1 MIDPELIVL
10 ECEEHMTKTLD
21 HLKHELKGVRTGR
34 ASTALL
40 EYVKVEYFGSPT
52 DLRSIAAL
60 SVPEPTQILIKPF
73 DPSAMS
79 EIIKAIEKADLGL
92 NPRPEGKQ
100 LRVPIP
106 PLSGD
111 RRQKLAS
118 QVKQMGE
125 NAKIAIRNARRDA
138 NKHADMAEKD
148 KSLGVSEDQIKK
160 MKEDIQDLTKK
171 FETEAEHLVDEKT
184 REIMQV

>member
-10 ECEEHMTKTLD
+10 ECEEHMHKAIE
-21 HLKHELKGVRTGR
+21 HLRHELKGVRTGR

-40 EYVKVEYFGSPT
+40 EYIKVDYFGSPT

-60 SVPEPTQILIKPF
+60 SVPEPTQILVKPF
-73 DPSAMS
+73 DPSTLA
-79 EIIKAIEKADLGL
+79 EIVKAIEKADLGL

-111 RRQKLAS
+111 RRQKLAG

-125 NAKIAIRNARRDA
+125 NAKIVIRNARRDA
-138 NKHADMAEKD
+138 NKHADQAEKD
-148 KSLGVSEDQIKK
+148 KSLGVSEDQIQK
-160 MKEDIQDLTKK
+160 MKDDIQDLTKK
-171 FETEAEHLVDEKT
+171 FEAEVESLVKNKT
-184 REIMQV
+184 DEIMQI